1 MIKLLLFQTK
11 ESISELAEEFLGF
24 QGYIK
29 IKKREIEYFKGK
41 RVFFIIRLSW
51 FLIIFHLQVNKE
63 ASVQFDGEIYPQ

>member
-41 RVFFIIRLSW
+41 RVYFIIRLSW
-51 FLIIFHLQVNKE
+51 F
-63 ASVQFDGEIYPQ
+63 